1 MALTLTTFRL
11 RQWLLPLL
19 VLLLTACSSSQT
31 PVARYNLNFQAHPQ
45 INAGAPLKVRVM
57 LLTSDAA
64 FMSADFYS
72 LQNQP
77 ATALGNSLL
86 NTQEFFLRSGQL
98 SKTLTGKSL
107 PEARFIGVMAEY
119 QTLDGKV
126 WRLALPFPDGDNSSF
141 WQFWKSNDGELN
153 ARIVADINGLRPV
166 KQ

>member
-1 MALTLTTFRL
+1 MLISRL
-11 RQWLLPLL
+11 RKWCLPLFA
-19 VLLLTACSSSQT
+19 LLLAACSSGQT
-31 PVARYNLNFQAHPQ
+31 SVARYNLHFQAHPQ

-77 ATALGNSLL
+77 AAVLGASLL
-86 NTQEFFLRSGQL
+86 NNQEFFLRTGQL
-98 SKTLTGKSL
+98 SNTLSGKSL
-107 PEARFIGVMAEY
+107 AEARFIGIMAEY
-119 QTLDGKV
+119 QALDGKV
-126 WRLALPFPDGDNSSF
+126 WRLALPFPDGDDSAF

-153 ARIVADINGLRPV
+153 ANIVADINGLRLV